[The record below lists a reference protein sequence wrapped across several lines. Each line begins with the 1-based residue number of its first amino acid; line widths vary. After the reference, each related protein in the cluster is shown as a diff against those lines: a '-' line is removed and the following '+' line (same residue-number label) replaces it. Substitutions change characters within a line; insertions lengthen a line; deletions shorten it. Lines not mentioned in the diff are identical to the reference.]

1 MRLLLTYT
9 TQCITGNKKRD
20 RLVEWVEKT
29 SFDRL
34 NKLFVISSSKRHHQT
49 LLTDWNLLA
58 VVWES
63 QSFILPI
70 LSHLLPKVLEPDE
83 HHTLRDLS
91 FYEEVW
97 AADAKVRQDRLEQR
111 EKKYQ
116 EGTLRQASGGSR
128 STTSST
134 ALSLKLRGSPSLDLT
149 RRHWTF
155 PHLPL
160 LLRLPLRLVPIK
172 ARPIHPP

>member
-1 MRLLLTYT
+1 MVTELPDSTKGVAKGHIVVSSPWVGSYEHPR
-9 TQCITGNKKRD
+9 NKKRD

-134 ALSLKLRGSPSLDLT
+134 ALSLN
-149 RRHWTF
+149 
-155 PHLPL
+155 
-160 LLRLPLRLVPIK
+160 
-172 ARPIHPP
+172 

>member
-1 MRLLLTYT
+1 M
-9 TQCITGNKKRD
+9 
-20 RLVEWVEKT
+20 EKT

-49 LLTDWNLLA
+49 LLTDWNLLV

-149 RRHWTF
+149 GRHWTF